1 MCVAYRPLFLHYQA
15 LHGLHFCVLLSKY
28 GRFLDV
34 KVRSVKS
41 FGHRT
46 VEVDSRLLIGQGAV
60 FFIAFVAGA
69 GSFDA
74 ILFIS
79 AATLSFRLSVRAK

>member
-1 MCVAYRPLFLHYQA
+1 MCVAYRSPFLHYQA
-15 LHGLHFCVLLSKY
+15 IQGLHF
-28 GRFLDV
+28 FLDV
-34 KVRSVKS
+34 KVTSVKS

-46 VEVDSRLLIGQGAV
+46 VEADSRWLIGQGVV

-79 AATLSFRLSVRAK
+79 AATLPFRLSVRAK

>member
-1 MCVAYRPLFLHYQA
+1 MCVAYRPPFLHYQA
-15 LHGLHFCVLLSKY
+15 LHGLHFCLRLSKY

-41 FGHRT
+41 FRRRT
-46 VEVDSRLLIGQGAV
+46 VEVDSRLLIGQGVV

-69 GSFDA
+69 GSFDV

-79 AATLSFRLSVRAK
+79 AATLSFRLSARAK